1 MNMPASRCPDCGRLF
16 HSGKSYCPDCDR
28 DTLDSIDLNGKGE
41 VYSYTEI
48 YAAPKRF
55 AQQAPYLIV
64 LVEMEHGLRVTG
76 RMLNGPVQ
84 IGDRVELH
92 KVEDHC
98 YYFAAL

>member
-1 MNMPASRCPDCGRLF
+1 MNMPASQCRHCGRLF
-16 HSGKSYCPDCDR
+16 HNGKSHCSGCDR
-28 DTLDSIDLNGKGE
+28 DSLDPVDLSGKGN

-55 AQQAPYLIV
+55 VQQAPYLIV

-76 RMLNGPVQ
+76 RMLNRPVQ